1 MPKPRPAPRTSPR
14 ARPADVELHVRKPS
28 FDFRDVPT
36 YWFGGSPWKT
46 HFGTALMLVFPS
58 GERFV
63 VQGVRHFAKELTD
76 PALCEDVARF
86 CAQEG
91 FHSREHSKLNRFL
104 FEQGYP
110 ALSGF
115 ERFQSESMKRMSR
128 HLPKRFQLALAASI
142 EHLTSSFGHQ
152 ALRVRDELEPM
163 HPVLR
168 ELLVWHA
175 IEEMEH
181 KAVAF
186 DVHTATGG
194 WHATRVAGLLAIL
207 PVLLA
212 VTYAIFLYLLA
223 ADGRLLDFRMW
234 KTELLD
240 RLAADAKRMAAGERP
255 RGLFGALPYD
265 VIAFLR
271 PSFHPWDIDDRAL
284 LGDSRDYDPMSALAR
299 ARAASSA
306 PCGEASA
313 ARSLPRQGHI
323 S

>member
-1 MPKPRPAPRTSPR
+1 MPTPRPTPRASRR

-63 VQGVRHFAKELTD
+63 VQGVQNFAKELDD
-76 PALCEDVARF
+76 PELREDVARF

-91 FHSREHSKLNRFL
+91 FHSREHAKLNRFL
-104 FEQGYP
+104 FEQGFP
-110 ALSGF
+110 GLRWF
-115 ERFQSESMKRMSR
+115 ERFQAGTMKRMSR
-128 HLPKRFQLALAASI
+128 HLPKRVQLALAASI
-142 EHLTSSFGHQ
+142 EHMTSSFGHQ

-163 HPVLR
+163 HPALR

-186 DVHTATGG
+186 DVHAATGG

-207 PVLLA
+207 PALLA

-223 ADGRLLDFRMW
+223 ADGRLFDFRMW

-240 RLAADAKRMAAGERP
+240 RLAADARRMVDGERP
-255 RGLFGALPYD
+255 RGLFGALPHD

-284 LGDSRDYDPMSALAR
+284 LGDSRNYDPMSVLAR
-299 ARAASSA
+299 AGAQA
-306 PCGEASA
+306 ASA
-313 ARSLPRQGHI
+313 AP
-323 S
+323 

>member
-1 MPKPRPAPRTSPR
+1 MPRAHASHRPARR
-14 ARPADVELHVRKPS
+14 ARPADVEITVRKPS
-28 FDFRDVPT
+28 FDFSDVPA

-63 VQGVRHFAKELTD
+63 VQGVRSFEPALAD
-76 PALCEDVARF
+76 PALRQDVARF

-91 FHSREHSKLNRFL
+91 FHSREHGKLNRFL
-104 FEQGYP
+104 FEQGFP
-110 ALSGF
+110 GLRWF
-115 ERFQSESMKRMSR
+115 ERLQSRTMKRMSR

-152 ALRVRDELEPM
+152 ALATRDDLEPM

-168 ELLVWHA
+168 ELLIWHA

-181 KAVAF
+181 KSVAF
-186 DVHTATGG
+186 DVHQATGG
-194 WHATRVAGLLAIL
+194 WHATRVAGLLLIL
-207 PVLLA
+207 PMLLA

-223 ADGRLLDFRMW
+223 ADGRLLDGRMW
-234 KTELLD
+234 KRELLD
-240 RLAADAKRMAAGERP
+240 RLIADGKRVLAGARP

-271 PSFHPWDIDDRAL
+271 PSFHPWDVDDRAL
-284 LGDSRDYDPMSALAR
+284 IANSKHYDPMAVLR
-299 ARAASSA
+299 AR
-306 PCGEASA
+306 
-313 ARSLPRQGHI
+313 
-323 S
+323 